1 MFMLSI
7 AVHTIST
14 VLKTVEMH
22 KEIMM
27 HLYARV
33 LLSHKKGNIAV

>member
-1 MFMLSI
+1 MFLLII
-7 AVHTIST
+7 AMYTIST

-27 HLYARV
+27 HLHARV
-33 LLSHKKGNIAV
+33 LVSHKKGNVAV